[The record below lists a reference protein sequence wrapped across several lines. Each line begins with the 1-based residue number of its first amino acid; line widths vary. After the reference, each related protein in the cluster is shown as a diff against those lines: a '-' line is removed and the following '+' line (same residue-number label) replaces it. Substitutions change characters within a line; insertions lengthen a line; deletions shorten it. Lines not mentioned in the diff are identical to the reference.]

1 MHVNE
6 TIDNVRNKSKENLM
20 FLNFLL
26 NHGHGDPSG
35 DNPILRLAT

>member
-20 FLNFLL
+20 FLNFPL
-26 NHGHGDPSG
+26 NQG